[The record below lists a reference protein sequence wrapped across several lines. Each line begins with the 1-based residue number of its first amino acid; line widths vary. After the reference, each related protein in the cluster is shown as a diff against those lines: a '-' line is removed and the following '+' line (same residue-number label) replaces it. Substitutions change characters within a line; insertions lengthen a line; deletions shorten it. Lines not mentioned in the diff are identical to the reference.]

1 MVEFRMPTLGA
12 DMEAGTLVEW
22 LVKPGD
28 EVKRGQVV
36 AVVETQKGAIEIEIW
51 ENGTVDRLV
60 VETGRKVPVGEVL
73 ALLRAPGEAVAA
85 APVAQ
90 ARRIEPTPRPEAAP
104 PAPPRAAPAPGA
116 PARARISPSAR
127 QLAFQVV
134 EERILEHDDRVRVQ
148 QRGPEHPPRV
158 LERGGRHDADARDV
172 RVPPLEA
179 VRMLRGKLPPGT
191 GCHADHERDAELAA
205 RHMADGGGVIDDL
218 VEREQA
224 EVDGHHFDDRQHA
237 VQCRADSRADER
249 RLGQRRV
256 AYALLAEF
264 RQQSLAHGVA
274 AAVAP
279 DVLAHEEH
287 ARVAGERL
295 PQCLAQRFPVG
306 RADPGGRLA
315 HAALPV

>member
-1 MVEFRMPTLGA
+1 MSSGRNVRKSITSALTPCPASCCGRLERLA
-12 DMEAGTLVEW
+12 ERA
-22 LVKPGD
+22 
-28 EVKRGQVV
+28 
-36 AVVETQKGAIEIEIW
+36 AVSDQ
-51 ENGTVDRLV
+51 R
-60 VETGRKVPVGEVL
+60 EVL
-73 ALLRAPGEAVAA
+73 AGTPHCRAVD
-85 APVAQ
+85 VH
-90 ARRIEPTPRPEAAP
+90 
-104 PAPPRAAPAPGA
+104 GA
-116 PARARISPSAR
+116 GVRR

-134 EERILEHDDRVRVQ
+134 EQRILEHDDRVRVE

-158 LERGGRHDADARDV
+158 LERRGRHDADARDV

-179 VRMLRGKLPPGT
+179 VRMLRGELPPGT
-191 GCHADHERDAELAA
+191 GRHADHERDAELAA

-237 VQCRADSRADER
+237 VQRRADARADER

-287 ARVAGERL
+287 ALVAGERL

-306 RADPGGRLA
+306 RADPERAPALMPPSPCRRRAPGPPPVPRFPLPQRRRRGRFHPPPPPRSPPA
-315 HAALPV
+315 PVRRSSLPP